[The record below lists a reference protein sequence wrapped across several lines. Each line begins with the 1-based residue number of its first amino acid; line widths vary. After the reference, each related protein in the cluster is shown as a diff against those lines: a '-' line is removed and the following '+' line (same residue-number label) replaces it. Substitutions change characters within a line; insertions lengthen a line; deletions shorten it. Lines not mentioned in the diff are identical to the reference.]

1 MTDSLRIAIP
11 GAAGRMGQLLV
22 GEVLAADDLTL
33 VAASDAPGHP
43 RLGDDVGAIAG
54 ASDCG
59 VTLTD
64 DLGAALA
71 QAEAQ
76 VVIDFTVPALTDRLA
91 GEAAAAGCKLVIG
104 TTGLDAAQREAVTR
118 AAEQVAVVFAPNTS
132 VGVNVMLELVSRAVE
147 LLGPSFDLELVE
159 AHHKH
164 KKDAPSGTAL
174 RIAEVLA
181 EASAEL
187 GSFEQ
192 RACYGRRGV
201 DPRQQHQIG
210 IHTVRGGDV
219 AGEHVVHFLGEGE
232 RLAISHSASSRQ
244 TFARGAVRAARW
256 VAEQAI
262 GLYDMQHVLG
272 LRSR

>member
-1 MTDSLRIAIP
+1 MSERVRIAIP

-22 GEVLAADDLTL
+22 REVLAADDLAL
-33 VAASDAPGHP
+33 VAASEVPGHP
-43 RLGDDVGAIAG
+43 RLGDDIGAIAG
-54 ASDCG
+54 VGDCG
-59 VTLTD
+59 VPLVD
-64 DLGAALA
+64 DLGATLA
-71 QAEAQ
+71 SAGAE
-76 VVIDFTVPALTDRLA
+76 VVIDFTVPQLTDRLT

-104 TTGLDAAQREAVTR
+104 TTGLDTSQREAVTR

-132 VGVNVMLELVSRAVE
+132 VGINVMLELVSRAAK
-147 LLGPSFDLELVE
+147 LLGPAFDLELVE

-181 EASAEL
+181 EATAEL
-187 GSFEQ
+187 GSLEE
-192 RACYGRRGV
+192 RGCYGRHGI
-201 DPRQQHQIG
+201 DPRREHQIG

-219 AGEHVVHFLGEGE
+219 AGEHVVHYLGEGE

-256 VAEQAI
+256 VAGRDV
-262 GLYDMQHVLG
+262 GLYDMQDVLG
-272 LRSR
+272 LKG